1 MNKLSKERCLK
12 DLSRLSLLFIDIF
25 FPWIFGYFI
34 GHSRF
39 KSDNLCKH
47 LLTFNMVVFWPVINI
62 FSMWVLKLDI
72 ALLWL
77 PVLGLISYLAPGLVG
92 WVMSKRRYSN
102 PLDQGSYLLAAIM
115 PNNITIGMIA
125 AFILYGEQGVA
136 ISQMMSAV
144 AVPISFLICYPLA
157 EYYAHLGKVEGAKR
171 PTVWNLI
178 VSKNQLPLIGLIFGL
193 CLNFSGISRPEVFGD
208 VVAVFVHVS
217 AWAFLFPVGH
227 SMELRELPQHLRAA
241 WDLLAYKFIVA
252 PVAVGILAYYVLH
265 DSVAIGTAIVV
276 GGTPVAILA
285 VVLSQL
291 SRLNY
296 HVAMAGVL
304 MSHVV
309 YVFVIFPLLIFL
321 QH

>member
-1 MNKLSKERCLK
+1 M
-12 DLSRLSLLFIDIF
+12 SRLSLLFIDIF

-39 KSDNLCKH
+39 KNDNLCKH

-227 SMELRELPQHLRAA
+227 SMKFSAMKQYLPISIEMLS
-241 WDLLAYKFIVA
+241 YKFLITPIAVA
-252 PVAVGILAYYVLH
+252 L
-265 DSVAIGTAIVV
+265 SVYFLFSDPTIIGTAIVI
-276 GGTPVAILA
+276 GFSPVAIFSI
-285 VVLSQL
+285 VISQIYH
-291 SRLNY
+291 LNY
-296 HVAMAGVL
+296 HMAITGVL
-304 MSHVV
+304 VSHVV
-309 YVFVIFPLLIFL
+309 FSIIIFPLLIL
-321 QH
+321 LKDWLW